1 MQEVLDY
8 LYNLE
13 RFGIKLGLDVI
24 KELLHKLDN
33 PQNKFKSVHIAGT
46 NGKGST
52 ACFLDSILKCSGKK
66 VGLYTSPHLIKFNER
81 IQINGQDISDEDL
94 VLLTT
99 KIKEVCEQNKI
110 QATFFEFTT
119 VIAFLYFAENNVDYS
134 VIETGLCGRLD
145 ATNVITPEISVITN
159 IDIDHTKHLGETK
172 EKIAMEKAGIIKQ
185 NSLVLTAEQDPSI
198 LEIFSNVCKEKKSKL
213 CVLDDKFEIKLINS
227 DLHGQEFFLT
237 GKMEGNFSIKMLG
250 QHQIRNATLAIMGAR
265 KLGISQEDIHEGLS
279 KAYWPARLDIIK
291 QNPLVMVD
299 CAHNLAGIKQLVGFL
314 KNLGGDARARDPLKI
329 SSQNFCPSIG
339 ADTTKINKKKTLLLG
354 TSEDKQI
361 SEMLKLLIP
370 LFDQV
375 ILTQGNY
382 KPASLELLEKEVRK
396 YCSKVY
402 SYSDLKEAISKA
414 IELTNEDEMLVITGS
429 IYLVGDVLGHR
440 NLFK

>member
-52 ACFLDSILKCSGKK
+52 ACFLDSILRSSGKK
-66 VGLYTSPHLIKFNER
+66 VGLYTSPHLVKFNER
-81 IQINGQDISDEDL
+81 IQINGKDISDLDL
-94 VLLTT
+94 VRLTT
-99 KIKEVCEQNKI
+99 KIKNICEQNKI
-110 QATFFEFTT
+110 EATFFEFTT
-119 VIAFLYFAENNVDYS
+119 AIAFLYFAENNVDYS
-134 VIETGLCGRLD
+134 VIETGLGGRLD
-145 ATNVITPEISVITN
+145 ATNVLTPELSLITN
-159 IDIDHTKHLGETK
+159 IDIDHTKHLGDTK
-172 EKIAMEKAGIIKQ
+172 EKIAVEKAGIIKE

-213 CVLDDKFEIKLINS
+213 CVLDDKFDIKLINS
-227 DLHGQEFFLT
+227 DLHGQEFSVT
-237 GKMEGNFSIKMLG
+237 GKMEGGFTIKMLG
-250 QHQIRNATLAIMGAR
+250 QHQIRNAVLAIMGAR
-265 KLGISQEDIHEGLS
+265 KLGISQEEISEGL
-279 KAYWPARLDIIK
+279 KNAYWPARLDIIK
-291 QNPLVMVD
+291 QDPLVLVD
-299 CAHNLAGIKQLVGFL
+299 CAHNLAGITELVNFL
-314 KNLGGDARARDPLKI
+314 KGTGCDVGARDPLKI

-339 ADTTKINKKKTLLLG
+339 ADITKIDKKKTLLLG

-361 SEMLKLLIP
+361 SEMLKLLVP
-370 LFDQV
+370 FFDKV
-375 ILTQGNY
+375 VLTQGNF
-382 KPASLELLEKEVRK
+382 KPASLELLEDEVRK
-396 YCSKVY
+396 YCSEVY
-402 SYSDLKEAISKA
+402 AYSDLKEAIPKA
-414 IELTNEDEMLVITGS
+414 IELTNDNEMLVITGS